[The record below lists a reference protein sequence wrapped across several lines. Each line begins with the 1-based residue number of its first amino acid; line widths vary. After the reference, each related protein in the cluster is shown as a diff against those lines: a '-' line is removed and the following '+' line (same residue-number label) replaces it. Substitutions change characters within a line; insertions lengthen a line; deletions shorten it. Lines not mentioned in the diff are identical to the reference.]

1 MEYNRRPS
9 RTAAAAALRPPG
21 RADCQR
27 DPFFRTDRVLSLR
40 PTAAPRQAPPSSPR
54 RRRAVNG
61 FWSHARDDAGADQ
74 AGDRPHLRHRVA
86 FRRSRPMGQPLR
98 SRSMRR
104 RHHRHP
110 ERARGPGQSGGSG
123 TRREQEA
130 TAHAR
135 RPAPCRAPRRARPDL
150 RTDPTKVTGSKRI
163 KTGPIETPES

>member
-9 RTAAAAALRPPG
+9 RTAAAAALRPLG

-61 FWSHARDDAGADQ
+61 YWSHARDDAGADQ

-98 SRSMRR
+98 SRSMR
-104 RHHRHP
+104 
-110 ERARGPGQSGGSG
+110 
-123 TRREQEA
+123 
-130 TAHAR
+130 HAS
-135 RPAPCRAPRRARPDL
+135 PPSASRARPGPGAKTREGGDGT
-150 RTDPTKVTGSKRI
+150 RQAAGAVQAKVTGSKSKRI
-163 KTGPIETPES
+163 KTGPIETRES